1 MAATLTP
8 ASPFAELGELRE
20 RIDRAFGDLFQ
31 DLTDGGRRTWRLS
44 VDVVEEDD
52 RYVVLADAPGMGP
65 DDVTIEV
72 KDNVLTVSGEHSES
86 EEEKKRNY
94 VRRERRWGAFS
105 RSMTLP
111 PGVDA
116 DDVKATFEDGVL
128 EISIPKPKVE
138 EPETKR
144 IEISRKSGS

>member
-8 ASPFAELGELRE
+8 VSPFAELGELRE

-31 DLTDGGRRTWRLS
+31 DLTDGARRTWRLS
-44 VDVVEEDD
+44 VDVVDEDD
-52 RYVVLADAPGMGP
+52 RYVVLADVPGMDP
-65 DDVTIEV
+65 DDVKIEV

-86 EEEKKRNY
+86 EEEKKRNF

-111 PGVDA
+111 PGVEA
-116 DDVKATFEDGVL
+116 DDVKATFSDGVL
-128 EISIPKPKVE
+128 EISIPKPKAE

-144 IEISRKSGS
+144 IEISRK